1 MDIEVACRVHG
12 QALLA
17 YFCARVQQV
26 DAEDLLQKVW
36 IAALKRP
43 DSLAGIDLR
52 RWLFRVAH
60 NEWVS
65 FVRKNATGNEVP
77 LGGIDPPLPPQ
88 PDDGERIAALR
99 ACIEKLSKEFR
110 KVVQG
115 RLRGESS
122 KDIATQVGTDAAA
135 VDKQFYMAKKELM
148 KCPGANEP

>member
-1 MDIEVACRVHG
+1 MDIEVAYREHG

-26 DAEDLLQKVW
+26 DAEDLLQIVW
-36 IAALKRP
+36 IAAHKRP
-43 DSLAGIDLR
+43 DSLVGIDLR

-60 NEWVS
+60 NALVS
-65 FVRKNATGNEVP
+65 FLIRNPGGGVIP
-77 LGGIDPPLPPQ
+77 LGEVDPPLPPQ

-122 KDIATQVGTDAAA
+122 KVIATQLGIDAAK